1 MNESDVM
8 LNVVISLVKAR
19 MSYDLTDAE
28 LYKALKIVL
37 CLLDQQ

>member
-1 MNESDVM
+1 MNEADVM
-8 LNVVISLVKAR
+8 LNVIISLVKAR

-37 CLLDQQ
+37 AIGKE